1 MKNCLMCYLMF
12 VASAAWAAPQAPLPA
27 ACDVALAPLPVPS
40 FAYLDALRAEAA
52 PFATAAREDQLR
64 EARGGTDTAPAAL
77 LGGTVSSNSA
87 TNVAT
92 GANTITAGSFAN
104 MSGLPVVI
112 QNTGAN
118 VLIQNAT
125 VINLQLR

>member
-1 MKNCLMCYLMF
+1 MKLYQNMLLL
-12 VASAAWAAPQAPLPA
+12 ALLPA
-27 ACDVALAPLPVPS
+27 IADASPLNADSLAALPIPALPFLSNISVEPEASLLGTPAVADRLAGTRGRNGNTS
-40 FAYLDALRAEAA
+40 SATLDAVVA
-52 PFATAAREDQLR
+52 
-64 EARGGTDTAPAAL
+64 G
-77 LGGTVSSNSA
+77 NSA
-87 TNVAT
+87 TNVST
-92 GANTITAGSFAN
+92 GSNVITGGAFAN